1 MMLEALLFKA
11 LLFIL
16 AFLVLISILIV
27 IHELGHYTIARLC
40 GVKVLR
46 FSLGF
51 GKVIWS
57 RRVGRDQ
64 TEWTLSVLP
73 LGGYVKMLDE
83 RETEEPIPAGELPRA
98 FNRQPVGKRT
108 AIVAAGPLAN
118 FLLAILIY
126 AFVFWQ
132 GEETLLP
139 ILGAPQPDTPA
150 AAAGIRNGER
160 VTRVGEVTVATWE
173 DFHWQVMENA
183 SGADHVRLELA
194 DDAHGTRRTLDLAV
208 DRLDREGWKQDPFT
222 LLGLRPYRSL
232 FPAVVGKLQPEMPA
246 AAAGIAPDDVVTAVA
261 GRPVAYIY
269 QVQDAVLATPE
280 GASLQLTLRRGATML
295 EFTLTPQGVWENGV
309 KRMRVGL
316 QWAEPSKAAL
326 EAMPELWTTV
336 RYGLLE
342 SSVRAVRQIRDT
354 SVFSLRMFGKMLT
367 GQVSLKNLSGP
378 VAIAE
383 YAGKSARM
391 GLAPYLKFMALVS
404 VSLGILNLLPIPV
417 LDGGHLL
424 YYALEIIK
432 GSAPSERFM
441 VWGQNVGIAFLVTLM
456 AFALFN
462 DLSRLLA
469 PFFSG

>member
-1 MMLEALLFKA
+1 MLEAPF
-11 LLFIL
+11 FIF

-27 IHELGHYTIARLC
+27 IHELGHYAVARLC

-57 RRVGRDQ
+57 RRIGRDQ
-64 TEWTLSVLP
+64 TEWTLSALP

-83 RETEEPIPAGELPRA
+83 RETEEAIAAEELPRA
-98 FNRQPVGKRT
+98 FNRQPVGKRA

-126 AFVFWQ
+126 TFVFWQ
-132 GEETLLP
+132 GEEALMP
-139 ILGAPQPDTPA
+139 ILGTPLADTPA

-160 VTRVGEVTVATWE
+160 ATKVGEVAVTTWE
-173 DFHWQVMENA
+173 DFHWQVIEGA
-183 SGADHVRLELA
+183 SGADSVRLELA
-194 DDAHGTRRTLDLAV
+194 DDARGTRRTLALAV
-208 DRLDREGWKQDPFT
+208 DRLDREGWQQDPFMI
-222 LLGLRPYRSL
+222 LGLRPYRPP

-246 AAAGIAPDDVVTAVA
+246 AAAGIAPGDVVTAVE
-261 GRPVAYIY
+261 GKPVDYLY
-269 QVQDAVLATPE
+269 QVQDAVLATQE
-280 GASLQLTLRRGATML
+280 GASLRLALRRGATPL
-295 EFTLTPQGVWENGV
+295 EVTLTPQGVWEDGV

-316 QWAEPSKAAL
+316 QWAEPPKAVLDAL
-326 EAMPELWTTV
+326 PEQWTTV
-336 RYGLLE
+336 RYGVLE
-342 SSVRAVRQIRDT
+342 SGVRAVRQIRDT
-354 SVFSLRMFGKMLT
+354 SIFSLKMFGKMLM

-383 YAGKSARM
+383 FAGRSARM

-404 VSLGILNLLPIPV
+404 VSLGILNLLPVPV

-432 GSAPSERFM
+432 GRALSERFM

-456 AFALFN
+456 VFALFN